1 VLTGQHTL
9 FLAIK
14 LLFYF
19 ERKIRDARYLEVC
32 KCQQNVDDDR
42 DLQMKRPPKFFI
54 SMFAG
59 GLLATPT
66 SSHAESVGSKPAFVF
81 VHGAFFDGSGFAA
94 TEALLQK
101 RGYRAIHVDLPGRK
115 GQSGSPAEQS
125 LETYRQAV
133 MAKIK
138 DVPGKLIL
146 VGHSFGGIVVSDVA
160 EAIPD
165 RVTEINYLAALL
177 PRDGEALTDLLPQDK
192 TNKMTPT
199 SFQPD
204 PKSATASIAR
214 EDRVRLFCADCTPAT
229 KKGFPDIVLAEP
241 LAPLGQKVRL
251 TARFAAI
258 PKAYIYTR
266 NDAIL
271 SYPFQQA
278 MVARTP
284 VRETIA
290 LETGHV
296 PFLSAPAKLADALI
310 AAID

>member
-32 KCQQNVDDDR
+32 KCQRNTNHKR
-42 DLQMKRPPKFFI
+42 DLQMKRPTQFFMSI
-54 SMFAG
+54 FAWV
-59 GLLATPT
+59 LLATAT
-66 SSHAESVGSKPAFVF
+66 SSHAESASAKPTFVF

-138 DVPGKLIL
+138 DVPGQLIL
-146 VGHSFGGIVVSDVA
+146 VGHSFGGIVASDAA

-165 RVTEINYLAALL
+165 RVTEIIYLAALL

-192 TNKMTPT
+192 TKKMAPT
-199 SFQPD
+199 SF
-204 PKSATASIAR
+204 
-214 EDRVRLFCADCTPAT
+214 
-229 KKGFPDIVLAEP
+229 
-241 LAPLGQKVRL
+241 
-251 TARFAAI
+251 
-258 PKAYIYTR
+258 
-266 NDAIL
+266 
-271 SYPFQQA
+271 
-278 MVARTP
+278 
-284 VRETIA
+284 
-290 LETGHV
+290 
-296 PFLSAPAKLADALI
+296 
-310 AAID
+310 

>member
-1 VLTGQHTL
+1 V
-9 FLAIK
+9 FL
-14 LLFYF
+14 F
-19 ERKIRDARYLEVC
+19 ERKIRDARCEHDC
-32 KCQQNVDDDR
+32 NGQPDINNDR
-42 DLQMKRPPKFFI
+42 DLQMRRTNLFFMSI
-54 SMFAG
+54 FAG
-59 GLLATPT
+59 GLLTTATG
-66 SSHAESVGSKPAFVF
+66 SHAESASSKPTFVF

-94 TEALLQK
+94 TQALLQK

-165 RVTEINYLAALL
+165 RVTEIIYLAALL

-192 TNKMTPT
+192 TNKMAPT

-229 KKGFPDIVLAEP
+229 KKAFPDIVLAEP
-241 LAPLGQKVRL
+241 LPPLGQKVHL

-271 SYPFQQA
+271 SYPFQQS
-278 MVARTP
+278 MVVRTP
-284 VRETIA
+284 VRETIT